1 MKRVKCKMYALTASV
16 VALRPFAETIRCMI
30 EIWPV
35 DGQHDTNGVRRRIYD
50 CNMLPVVSG
59 QGVRHGAK
67 HPYKILGSHA

>member
-1 MKRVKCKMYALTASV
+1 MKRVNCKMYALTASA

-50 CNMLPVVSG
+50 CNMLPV
-59 QGVRHGAK
+59 
-67 HPYKILGSHA
+67 